1 MKIKLAILA
10 IFVFLSVTISS
21 NAFAQII
28 VTDGAGGTVSKVNFG
43 FVPLGDAAVEFIV
56 ITNYGKTTLH
66 NVVISARGDN
76 FAASG
81 CGPIFLP
88 GDNCNL
94 NIEFRP
100 DRKGKFN
107 DLLKINSG
115 RFLEHV
121 RLKGESDFKGVQSI
135 NKGKRKN

>member
-28 VTDGAGGTVSKVNFG
+28 VTNGAGRTVSKVDFG
-43 FVPLGDAAVEFIV
+43 FVPLGAAAVEFIV
-56 ITNYGKTTLH
+56 ITNYGNTILH

-81 CGPIFLP
+81 CGQIFP
-88 GDNCNL
+88 QGHTCNL

-107 DLLKINSG
+107 DLLKIKSG
-115 RFLEHV
+115 TFLELV
-121 RLKGESDFKGVQSI
+121 RLKGESDFKGVQAI